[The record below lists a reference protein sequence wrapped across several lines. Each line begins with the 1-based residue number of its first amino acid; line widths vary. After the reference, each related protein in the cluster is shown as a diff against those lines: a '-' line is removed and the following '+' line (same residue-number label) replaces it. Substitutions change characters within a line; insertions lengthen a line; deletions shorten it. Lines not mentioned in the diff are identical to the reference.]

1 MTIYNYFNTFENAKA
16 AQKHDFNLFCARS
29 FAELI
34 KVDLQTI
41 LALGLHLDQNLR
53 HEYYKANN
61 IEFTD
66 EQKAAIHDLVN
77 NMNGTDRWA
86 NIYQYQDKYIYSP
99 YPDSDRVYDIIENI
113 NNADLKALN
122 DDGVYIPATDWE

>member
-1 MTIYNYFNTFENAKA
+1 MTIKNCFDTFEEAKNA
-16 AQKHDFNLFCARS
+16 QEHDFNLFCAKS

-61 IEFTD
+61 IQFT
-66 EQKAAIHDLVN
+66 EEEKLAIHDLVN
-77 NMNGTDRWA
+77 SLNGTDRYA
-86 NIYQYQDKYIYSP
+86 NIFLYQDKYIYSP
-99 YPDSDRVYDIIENI
+99 YPDSDRTYNAIEII
-113 NNADLKALN
+113 NNTDLKALN
-122 DDGVYIPATDWE
+122 DDGVYIPVTDWE